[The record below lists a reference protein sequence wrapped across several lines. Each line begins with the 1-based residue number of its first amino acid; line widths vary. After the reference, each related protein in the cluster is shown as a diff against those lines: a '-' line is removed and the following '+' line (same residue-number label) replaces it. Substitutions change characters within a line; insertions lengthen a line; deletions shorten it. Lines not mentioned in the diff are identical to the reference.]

1 MLLVAAFIWGTAFVA
16 QKIGGDIGT
25 FTYNGIRM
33 TIGGLVLIPVALISD
48 RGSVAKAAYSEKS
61 PEEKAKARRI
71 LILGGIVCGVIL
83 FFGTNLQQLGLA
95 YTTAG
100 KAGFITSLYTIFVP
114 IVSILVGKRVRPV
127 IWLCAVMGVFGLYL
141 LSMAGG
147 GAFRLSRGDLLI
159 LLCSFC
165 FTFHIMSIDYF
176 SPRVNGIKLSC
187 IQFFVAGALSLI
199 VMAVTEHPDL
209 HVILHYWTSILYTGI
224 LSSAVGYTLQI
235 VAQKHAEPTQATL
248 IMCMESVFAALA
260 GAVVL
265 SERMSGREFLGCA
278 IIFIAVII
286 SVLPERKGRSSLK
299 G

>member
-1 MLLVAAFIWGTAFVA
+1 
-16 QKIGGDIGT
+16 
-25 FTYNGIRM
+25 
-33 TIGGLVLIPVALISD
+33 
-48 RGSVAKAAYSEKS
+48 
-61 PEEKAKARRI
+61 
-71 LILGGIVCGVIL
+71 
-83 FFGTNLQQLGLA
+83 
-95 YTTAG
+95 
-100 KAGFITSLYTIFVP
+100 
-114 IVSILVGKRVRPV
+114 
-127 IWLCAVMGVFGLYL
+127 
-141 LSMAGG
+141 
-147 GAFRLSRGDLLI
+147 
-159 LLCSFC
+159 
-165 FTFHIMSIDYF
+165 MSIDYF

-209 HVILHYWTSILYTGI
+209 HVILHYWASILYTGI

-248 IMCMESVFAALA
+248 IMCMESVFAAVA

-286 SVLPERKGRSSLK
+286 SVLPERKRRGALK